1 MLRAG
6 LERPEPTAASEA
18 AEAGNERHRRAG
30 ERRRLLT
37 QRRLQVTLGLLW
49 LLDAGLQLQPAMF
62 SPKFVADFLAMNAM
76 FQPHVVTD
84 VIEGVT
90 NFLLPHA
97 AAWNALFAT
106 TQLVIGAGL
115 LWRRTV
121 KAALVMSFAWVLGV
135 WVVGEGLG
143 GLLTPIM
150 GSPLAGFPGAVLLY
164 GLLGLF
170 LWPTGQPERR
180 AVADAG
186 LLGARG
192 ARALW
197 ALLWFGAAVEQVAAG
212 FGQFTPNAVMT
223 SVIAMNEPGEP
234 TWLVR
239 LDKLAM
245 AATRSVGNPLALLLA
260 LIEVL
265 IGVLVLRGH
274 HVKVVLWVAIALS
287 GVFWVIGQDFGGI
300 LAGGATDPNAGPL
313 YVLLALSLYP
323 IAADRVVAEHARVA
337 DALAPLLRSPR
348 LSSSP

>member
-1 MLRAG
+1 MPAR
-6 LERPEPTAASEA
+6 LERPELTAASET
-18 AEAGNERHRRAG
+18 AEAGHERHRRAG
-30 ERRRLLT
+30 GQGRLLT
-37 QRRLQVTLGLLW
+37 QRRLQVALGLVW
-49 LLDAGLQLQPAMF
+49 LLDAGLQFQPAMF
-62 SPKFVADFLAMNAM
+62 SRQFVANFLAMNAM
-76 FQPHVVTD
+76 LQPHVVGD
-84 VIEGVT
+84 VIVGIT

-164 GLLGLF
+164 GLLGLV
-170 LWPTGQPERR
+170 LWPTGQPERS

-239 LDKLAM
+239 LDKLAT

-260 LIEVL
+260 LLEVL

-274 HVKVVLWVAIALS
+274 HVKTVLWVAIALS
-287 GVFWVIGQDFGGI
+287 GAFWVIGQDFGGI

-323 IAADRVVAEHARVA
+323 IPSDRVVAEHAQAA
-337 DALAPLLRSPR
+337 DALAPSLR
-348 LSSSP
+348 

>member
-1 MLRAG
+1 MPAR
-6 LERPEPTAASEA
+6 LERPELTAASETA
-18 AEAGNERHRRAG
+18 DAGHEGHRRAG
-30 ERRRLLT
+30 GLGRLLT
-37 QRRLQVTLGLLW
+37 QRRLQVVLGLVW
-49 LLDAGLQLQPAMF
+49 LLDAGLQFQPAMF
-62 SPKFVADFLAMNAM
+62 SRRFVANFLAMNAM
-76 FQPHVVTD
+76 FQPHVVSA
-84 VIEGVT
+84 VIEGIT
-90 NFLLPHA
+90 NILLPHA

-115 LWRRTV
+115 LWRHTV

-143 GLLTPIM
+143 GLLTPVM

-164 GLLGLF
+164 GLLGLV
-170 LWPTGQPERR
+170 LWPTGRPERH

-186 LLGARG
+186 SLGAHG

-197 ALLWFGAAVEQVAAG
+197 ALLWFGAAVEQVASG
-212 FGQFTPNAVMT
+212 FGQFTPKAVMT

-234 TWLVR
+234 GWLVR

-245 AATRSVGNPLALLLA
+245 TVTRSVGNPLALLLA

-274 HVKVVLWVAIALS
+274 HVKTVLWVAIALS
-287 GVFWVIGQDFGGI
+287 GAFWVIGQDFGRI
-300 LAGGATDPNAGPL
+300 LASGATDPNAGPL

-323 IAADRVVAEHARVA
+323 IPADRVVAEHAQAA
-337 DALAPLLRSPR
+337 DAPAPSLR
-348 LSSSP
+348 

>member
-1 MLRAG
+1 MPAR
-6 LERPEPTAASEA
+6 LERPELTAASET
-18 AEAGNERHRRAG
+18 AEAGHEGHRRAG
-30 ERRRLLT
+30 GQGRLLT
-37 QRRLQVTLGLLW
+37 QRRLQVALGLVW
-49 LLDAGLQLQPAMF
+49 LLDAGLQFQPAMF
-62 SPKFVADFLAMNAM
+62 SRQFVANFLAMNAM
-76 FQPHVVTD
+76 LQPHVVGD
-84 VIEGVT
+84 VIVGIT
-90 NFLLPHA
+90 NILLPHA
-97 AAWNALFAT
+97 AAWNSLFAT

-143 GLLTPIM
+143 GLLTPVM

-164 GLLGLF
+164 GLLGLV
-170 LWPTGQPERR
+170 LWPTGRPERH

-197 ALLWFGAAVEQVAAG
+197 ALLWFGAAVEQVASG
-212 FGQFTPNAVMT
+212 FGQFTPKAVMT

-234 TWLVR
+234 GWLVR

-245 AATRSVGNPLALLLA
+245 TVTRSVGNPLALLLA

-274 HVKVVLWVAIALS
+274 RVKVVLWVAIVLS

-323 IAADRVVAEHARVA
+323 IPVDRVVAEHAQAA
-337 DALAPLLRSPR
+337 DALAPSPR
-348 LSSSP
+348 

>member
-1 MLRAG
+1 MPPGRA
-6 LERPEPTAASEA
+6 PAKAS
-18 AEAGNERHRRAG
+18 NEQRRQRGGGGGGG
-30 ERRRLLT
+30 ERGRLLT
-37 QRRLQVTLGLLW
+37 QRRLQVALGLVW
-49 LLDAGLQLQPAMF
+49 LLDASLQFQPAMF
-62 SPKFVADFLAMNAM
+62 SRRFVGDFLAMNAM
-76 FQPHVVTD
+76 LQPHVVAQ
-84 VIEGVT
+84 VIETVT

-106 TQLVIGAGL
+106 TQLAIGVGL

-121 KAALVMSFAWVLGV
+121 KAALVTSFAWALGV

-143 GLLTPIM
+143 GLLAPVM

-170 LWPTGQPERR
+170 LWPTGRPERP

-192 ARALW
+192 ARVLW

-212 FGQFTPNAVMT
+212 FGQFTPKAVMT
-223 SVIAMNEPGEP
+223 SVIAMNESGEP
-234 TWLVR
+234 GWLVH
-239 LDKLAM
+239 LDKM
-245 AATRSVGNPLALLLA
+245 ATTATRSVGNPLALLLA

-274 HVKVVLWVAIALS
+274 QVKRVLWVAIALS
-287 GVFWVIGQDFGGI
+287 GVFWVIGQDFGGL

-323 IAADRVVAEHARVA
+323 VPVDRAAAEHAPA
-337 DALAPLLRSPR
+337 AHALAPSPG
-348 LSSSP
+348 